1 MKGLDPL
8 AGILLGTRV
17 LEQQFNACSN
27 GISIT
32 RSTFQFQSEKVIR
45 TREIVADNPQNHGL
59 FIVMG
64 NFYMRMSNFDE
75 AEAAYQKAIEIDPA
89 NVRYRMILGGYYNA
103 VGEKEKALD
112 AAMSI
117 NGKWIFVLSEKGE
130 ILIYSS
136 AGKLEDTISVGK
148 SVEGIKAG
156 PREDVLLLTS
166 GKAKSVQI
174 ITLDFIQQINVSGS
188 PFKGKADAPV
198 AVATFNDFE

>member
-1 MKGLDPL
+1 MKSRF
-8 AGILLGTRV
+8 AILLVTLVLLFTWLASSPATVEWDVAGT
-17 LEQQFNACSN
+17 LNLK
-27 GISIT
+27 
-32 RSTFQFQSEKVIR
+32 EKV
-45 TREIVADNPQNHGL
+45 
-59 FIVMG
+59 
-64 NFYMRMSNFDE
+64 
-75 AEAAYQKAIEIDPA
+75 
-89 NVRYRMILGGYYNA
+89 
-103 VGEKEKALD
+103 LD

-117 NGKWIFVLSEKGE
+117 NGKWIFVLTEKGE

-136 AGKLEDTISVGK
+136 AGKLQDAISVGK